1 MNLYSKRKGLICLK
15 KKDSPPLFIN
25 RPPILQAGTHT
36 VNAGYPVAPHRH
48 TFYEVELILSGT
60 GYTVINDV
68 TYPLKKGIFTLITP
82 WDTHSIFADEKL
94 SCAKI
99 SFEKEFIENL
109 EIRNLLANTDLS
121 VFELGIEEKN
131 YFYANFSMLSK
142 ICTSTKSINILQSRL
157 ILEALILFTI
167 SSGNQH
173 ITHTPSSQM
182 QKALEFI
189 ENNFTDIFLQD
200 SMKKPESVS
209 VTTF

>member
-15 KKDSPPLFIN
+15 KKDSPPLLIN

-48 TFYEVELILSGT
+48 TFYEIELILSGT

-99 SFEKEFIENL
+99 SFEKEFLIPVINSSAHDGV
-109 EIRNLLANTDLS
+109 RT
-121 VFELGIEEKN
+121 FTP
-131 YFYANFSMLSK
+131 SK
-142 ICTSTKSINILQSRL
+142 SSSI
-157 ILEALILFTI
+157 F
-167 SSGNQH
+167 SSGFKTEK
-173 ITHTPSSQM
+173 I
-182 QKALEFI
+182 
-189 ENNFTDIFLQD
+189 
-200 SMKKPESVS
+200 
-209 VTTF
+209 